1 MEHKELRPL
10 EPRQPEAQQP
20 PGQLRHLVRI
30 GLLPA
35 QMQQLRLDV
44 LVIERASPLDE
55 RLARERAAREVRR
68 QHELPRKLLRVQLPR
83 PVDDHAADAAAQ
95 TVRVLPQR
103 AQQAH
108 EGLIRA
114 VGVDRDGEQ
123 QPPPGGGR
131 DLLRRKLRDREF
143 RQRRGQQALQP
154 RAAADPYQ
162 RQRLHQYSNASN
174 AA

>member
-1 MEHKELRPL
+1 M
-10 EPRQPEAQQP
+10 QQP
-20 PGQLRHLVRI
+20 C
-30 GLLPA
+30 
-35 QMQQLRLDV
+35 LDV
-44 LVIERASPLDE
+44 LVIERACPLDE

-143 RQRRGQQALQP
+143 RQRRGQQRQVARQAQVLIVPGQRRLPQRQQP
-154 RAAADPYQ
+154 QHKNEHRARQSAPRSGQGKAVVFGPHAAARPF
-162 RQRLHQYSNASN
+162 LI
-174 AA
+174 